1 MKLRESGNPEIVKSI
16 KYIIDEVLIDLNSSR
31 PSNEELNASL
41 HVEEIPVKVEN
52 LESLNLAN
60 NSGSNVSQEI
70 IQEVKTEDFQNS
82 DSPVKTIY
90 EYSQDTKKDDLYNT
104 GSNISQEIIQEVKT
118 EDFQNSDSPVKTIDE
133 YSQDTKKDDLYNS
146 VVLPVDYG
154 VVSVN
159 EYNSTV
165 LHANESS
172 NTDIDLPVLI
182 HPLKS
187 IYDYSPQK
195 KKIDVYGKIDE
206 PKKTANELGIEIS
219 AENNEIDEDENI
231 QSNKFDS
238 LESDRHPLKTIYQLK
253 TIQNNKS
260 AHNLQPVS
268 SPDGDLVITVMT
280 GHIITNEIENEIID
294 KNISSDKYYR
304 EYPTEIMPTVV

>member
-1 MKLRESGNPEIVKSI
+1 MKEPSRRIVRLLICLSIFQYGYANEMKLRESGNPEIVKSI

-90 EYSQDTKKDDLYNT
+90 
-104 GSNISQEIIQEVKT
+104 
-118 EDFQNSDSPVKTIDE
+118 E

-294 KNISSDKYYR
+294 KNISSDIYYR